1 MTDKL
6 KEKLGDWLLD
16 IGYSQVPD
24 DGGSSYIFI
33 QRDRRTVYVDNGVA
47 DIRIASGDRHYL
59 HSGKYK

>member
-6 KEKLGDWLLD
+6 KEKIGDWLLD
-16 IGYSQVPD
+16 IAKYLMTAVALTSAFKGLGKP
-24 DGGSSYIFI
+24 FI
-33 QRDRRTVYVDNGVA
+33 DNGVA